1 MALVPH
7 VSKMMTCIKIRLSPK
22 DSRYLISLSI
32 DKYAYSNCYHSVYW
46 NIKKIE
52 LEKKARDDPKK
63 FDKMIDAIKA
73 SERCAMSTEFLPSFS
88 FESNEHWKP
97 RSTSILLSFIHV
109 SIG

>member
-22 DSRYLISLSI
+22 NSRYLISLSI

-73 SERCAMSTEFLPSFS
+73 SDDTPGYSKVLWTVR
-88 FESNEHWKP
+88 
-97 RSTSILLSFIHV
+97 
-109 SIG
+109 